1 MTDLLII
8 FFAKYFGY
16 ILVGLLLIFLAR
28 DWKKYLPLFWHVAA
42 AAILSRGIITE
53 AVRFF
58 WHRNRPFVEQN
69 IAPLLDHS
77 ASSSFPSGHASFY
90 FAIGT
95 VLYFYN
101 KKAGALFLLASLLV
115 GIARVLAG
123 LHWPSDIAGGAL
135 IGILSGFFVVQ
146 ISKRLWKN
154 RSSL

>member
-1 MTDLLII
+1 MTDLLIV

-42 AAILSRGIITE
+42 AAILSRGTITE

-58 WHRNRPFVEQN
+58 WQRSRPFVEQN
-69 IAPLLDHS
+69 IVPLVEHS
-77 ASSSFPSGHASFY
+77 SSSSFPSGHASFY

-101 KKAGALFLLASLLV
+101 KKAGALFLLASLFI
-115 GIARVLAG
+115 GISRVLAG
-123 LHWPSDIAGGAL
+123 LHWPSDIAGGAV
-135 IGILSGFFVVQ
+135 IGIFSGILVIQ
-146 ISKRLWKN
+146 LSKRI
-154 RSSL
+154 SS